1 MNNFLIL
8 FSYELFFTLK
18 MHIKYGNYRSEN
30 NHDCHHIV
38 ITLQK

>member
-8 FSYELFFTLK
+8 FSYELFFYIK
-18 MHIKYGNYRSEN
+18 MHIKYGNYRLKRTY
-30 NHDCHHIV
+30 DRHHIV